1 MKIEFISSFRGCSEY
16 RVPGLPNRASVR
28 YLTANEQA
36 LLEHADPQLVGTVV
50 SGSQPVS
57 LEVIDNFQRW
67 LDGLASS
74 LPELRDRY
82 VKRLTTAKW
91 YPELGWVR
99 CEPELID

>member
-1 MKIEFISSFRGCSEY
+1 MKIEFLSNFRGCSEY
-16 RVPGLPNRASVR
+16 RVPGLPNRVSVR

-36 LLEHADPQLVGTVV
+36 LLERADHQLVGTVV

-57 LEVIDNFQRW
+57 LEVIENFQCW

-82 VKRLTTAKW
+82 VARLTTAKW
-91 YPELGWVR
+91 YPALGWVR
-99 CEPELID
+99 CEPDPIG